1 MKISGQN
8 MGVIKKGVR
17 TRSLRIKFSDGPKHQ
32 ILTREI
38 KKHQK
43 WKRNRTYIYNIILRK
58 TTMFNVHS
66 KQQTT
71 YNIQRLVE
79 KIETK
84 A

>member
-38 KKHQK
+38 KKH
-43 WKRNRTYIYNIILRK
+43 RYIYTIRFSK
-58 TTMFNVHS
+58 TTLWPFNVHT

-71 YNIQRLVE
+71 NNIQRPVE
-79 KIETK
+79 NIETK